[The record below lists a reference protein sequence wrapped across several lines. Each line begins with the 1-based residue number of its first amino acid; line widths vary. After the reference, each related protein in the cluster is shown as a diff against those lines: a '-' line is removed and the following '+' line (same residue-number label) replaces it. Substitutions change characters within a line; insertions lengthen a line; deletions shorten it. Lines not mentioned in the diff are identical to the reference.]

1 MNSFIKSTVRK
12 KHKKTGSKFLNH
24 INHFTYIST
33 MNTSFSI
40 RAFLGLALLAVV
52 SSGCLKSDDNNNNA
66 CPYTDSPIV
75 ASSAEVT
82 ALQNFITNA
91 GLTATAHP
99 SGLFYN
105 ITDPGT
111 GSVATVCNRVTVR
124 YSGRLTSGAVFD
136 SNLTGISFTL
146 GQLIVGW
153 QKGIPLIRPGGKI
166 TLYVPPSL
174 GYGAAGA
181 PPTIPGNAYLIFDI
195 DLVAV
200 Q

>member
-1 MNSFIKSTVRK
+1 M
-12 KHKKTGSKFLNH
+12 
-24 INHFTYIST
+24 
-33 MNTSFSI
+33 
-40 RAFLGLALLAVV
+40 
-52 SSGCLKSDDNNNNA
+52 
-66 CPYTDSPIV
+66 P
-75 ASSAEVT
+75 
-82 ALQNFITNA
+82 
-91 GLTATAHP
+91 
-99 SGLFYN
+99 
-105 ITDPGT
+105 
-111 GSVATVCNRVTVR
+111 TVCNRVTVR

-181 PPTIPGNAYLIFDI
+181 PPTIPANAYLIFDI

>member
-1 MNSFIKSTVRK
+1 MKVT
-12 KHKKTGSKFLNH
+12 
-24 INHFTYIST
+24 FTLRTI
-33 MNTSFSI
+33 FSLA
-40 RAFLGLALLAVV
+40 AFVV
-52 SSGCLKSDDNNNNA
+52 LFSGCLKSDSNNNTA
-66 CPYTDSPIV
+66 CPYTDSPRT
-75 ASSAEVT
+75 ATSAEVT
-82 ALQNFITNA
+82 ALQNFLTNA

-111 GSVATVCNRVTVR
+111 GPVATVCSRVTVR
-124 YSGRLTSGAVFD
+124 YSGRLTSGTVFD
-136 SNLTGISFTL
+136 SNATGITFTL